1 MGKVIYLHGAD
12 RRCADCGSTKAVCG
26 VVARTIVASIFI
38 PTATCGHCGDE
49 VETAIEGDATNIQ
62 DACDDC
68 GQPDEDGLVSGT
80 VHLPYGLGRC
90 QVSLCG
96 PCLERRDS
104 IALGLSPTELDA

>member
-12 RRCADCGSTKAVCG
+12 RRCADCGSIRAVRG
-26 VVARTIVASIFI
+26 VAARAFAASIFI

-49 VETAIEGDATNIQ
+49 VETAVETDATSTQ
-62 DACDDC
+62 EVCDDC

-80 VHLPYGLGRC
+80 VQPPHVLGRC

-104 IALGLSPTELDA
+104 IAIGVSVTERGA